1 MRTHIINF
9 VQGQA
14 MPLLVY
20 LLVLIL
26 LLFMQQGC

>member
-1 MRTHIINF
+1 MRTHKINF
-9 VQGQA
+9 VQGKA

>member
-1 MRTHIINF
+1 MRTQKINF